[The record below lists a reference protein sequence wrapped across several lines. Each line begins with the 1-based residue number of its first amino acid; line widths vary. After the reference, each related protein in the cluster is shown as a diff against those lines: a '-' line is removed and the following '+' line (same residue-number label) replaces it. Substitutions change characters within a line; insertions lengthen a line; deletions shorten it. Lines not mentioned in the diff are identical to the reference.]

1 MWGLHH
7 FLLEYF
13 ECSTGPVSGCTTFYQ
28 EAILGQST
36 LNAPLLARVLTVSIS
51 SMHSLGES
59 VGNAKNTS
67 EISSEV
73 LKLAALFRQI
83 KSAIDWQYFLKIF
96 SLFPCSLVGCKEK
109 KISQVKAFARLNVVK
124 IFVE

>member
-36 LNAPLLARVLTVSIS
+36 LNALLLARVLTVSIS

-67 EISSEV
+67 QISSEV
-73 LKLAALFRQI
+73 LKLAAIFRQT
-83 KSAIDWQYFLKIF
+83 KSAIERQYILKIF
-96 SLFPCSLVGCKEK
+96 FLFPTSLVGCKK
-109 KISQVKAFARLNVVK
+109 RKYAR
-124 IFVE
+124 